1 MISNQPAR
9 RDRASALTG
18 GEGDGD
24 VRRRGSV
31 ISQLLVAFAVFAV
44 LMAIAALVGYVT
56 VVRGN
61 ETASQLTSRS
71 QTLLHASNQVDAGFR
86 DSHEWALSIAVSGD
100 RSYLPRLSSAWSE
113 FIYGL
118 GTLEHQ
124 SPASLR
130 GMVAGVA
137 RASTNWLAIVSQVM
151 AAKQATPRSRALVK
165 KSLRISTA
173 LFTTIKVLQQRLD
186 DQITAAGAQ
195 NKQTLQTGL
204 TWSAGALGVAVLLVL
219 AGSLSTLRTV
229 TRPLR
234 DLATTVSRLGSGDYS
249 ARATTSGSAEV
260 REVAQAVNARADEAD
275 QFRAQEAESN
285 RLRAMVRAAGI
296 RIREPL
302 TASGV
307 IQEARTI
314 LEQNVDAD
322 LAYLHLIVDGRL
334 TSPVGHEDD
343 WLLADTFSAALP
355 DEHSELLQ
363 GLSVDQP
370 AAVVEDLQADDDE
383 RLPPW
388 LRAPLREAGFGSVVA
403 VPFGVGGE
411 ALGLIAMIRF
421 EGASRWSRA
430 EIDAVES
437 IATDLGRGLNHARLY
452 EKENRLV
459 EDLKALDRAKS
470 DFFAT
475 VSHELRAPLTS
486 IEGYLELLSEGE
498 AGPITPEQRHM
509 LTTVDRGAARLRNLI
524 DDVFTLAQLESRAF
538 SSATKPV
545 NIAEVIAGA
554 VEAVRPEVSAA
565 KLTLASTSQDGLIV
579 EGDAGELDRVLIN
592 LLSNSVKYTPEGGH
606 IEVSAE
612 AENGSAIVQVSDT
625 GIGIPEADQG
635 ELFERFFRASNARQR
650 SIPGT
655 GLGLAIVR
663 TIVTNHGGEVRLQS
677 REEKGTTFTVRL
689 PLLVP

>member
-1 MISNQPAR
+1 
-9 RDRASALTG
+9 
-18 GEGDGD
+18 

-31 ISQLLVAFAVFAV
+31 LNQLLVAFAVFAV

-71 QTLLHASNQVDAGFR
+71 QTLLHASNQVDDGFR
-86 DSHEWALSIAVSGD
+86 DSHEWALSIALSGD

-113 FIYGL
+113 FIHGL
-118 GTLEHQ
+118 GTLEQQ

-130 GMVAGVA
+130 GTVAGVA
-137 RASTNWLAIVSQVM
+137 RASTDWLAIVSPVM

-165 KSLRISTA
+165 KSFRISTA
-173 LFTTIKVLQQRLD
+173 LFATVKVLQQRLD

-234 DLATTVSRLGSGDYS
+234 ELATIVSRLGSGDYS

-285 RLRAMVRAAGI
+285 RLRAMARAAGI

-314 LEQNVDAD
+314 LEQEVDAD
-322 LAYLHLIVDGRL
+322 LVYLHLIIDGQL
-334 TSPVGHEDD
+334 IPPVGHEDD
-343 WLLADTFSAALP
+343 WLLAGTFSAALP
-355 DEHSELLQ
+355 HEHSELLQ

-370 AAVVEDLQADDDE
+370 VAVIEELQADDQVGDE

-403 VPFGVGGE
+403 MPFGVGGE
-411 ALGLIAMIRF
+411 ALGLIAVIRF
-421 EGASRWSRA
+421 EGARRWNRA

-459 EDLKALDRAKS
+459 EDLKSLDRAKS

-538 SSATKPV
+538 GSATKPV
-545 NIAEVIAGA
+545 NMSEVIAGA

-565 KLTLASTSQDGLIV
+565 KLTLASTSQDGLVV
-579 EGDAGELDRVLIN
+579 EGDVGELDRVLTN
-592 LLSNSVKYTPEGGH
+592 LLSNSVKYTPEGGR
-606 IEVSAE
+606 IEVSAK

-625 GIGIPEADQG
+625 GIGIPQADQG

-677 REEKGTTFTVRL
+677 REETGTTFTVRL